1 MFLPQIPYGS
11 AKTTRQIVNFRGVR
25 YGRGGSDGELA
36 ESLNLSSRQ
45 FPALSQRRAR
55 ATVGT
60 WSAPTAIFGKGELCV
75 VDGTD
80 FLYNGEKVGTVTAGE
95 KQIVSINT
103 KIVIWPDKKVYD
115 TEAESFQDLG
125 ASVTASGVTF
135 TDNSITMSGKN
146 LDQLFAANQA
156 VEISGSSIS
165 ANNKTIVIRE
175 VSSTKLTFYNDS
187 FTAGQSTTDVT
198 VERKI
203 PDLKLICASNN
214 RVWGCD
220 DTTIWASALGD
231 PLTWYNYDGLSTDSY
246 AVAVGSDGAFSGCC
260 AYGSNVLFWK
270 EDVLHKVMGL
280 QPSEYQI
287 YTYTVQGPKQGCH
300 KSLQVINE
308 VLYYLGVEGVY
319 AYAGGTPYLI
329 SENFGTR
336 RFQAAAAG
344 TDGRRYYISM
354 QDTDSQEWGM
364 WTYDTVQAIWL
375 REDET
380 HAADFSL
387 LNGDML
393 FLSGNTVF
401 KTDQPDEAEGNK
413 IKWSATFYP
422 MDETIHNRKGYSKL
436 YLRMELEP
444 GAWVKTEIKED
455 FSPWMQR
462 GVVHGER
469 KRTETVT
476 MLPGRCD
483 TFQIRL
489 SGEGRCVVK
498 SLVREFD
505 AGSEV

>member
-1 MFLPQIPYGS
+1 MFLPQLPYGS
-11 AKTTRQIVNFRGVR
+11 AKNTRQIINFRGVR

-36 ESLNLSSRQ
+36 DSHNLSSGQ

-60 WSAPTAIFGKGELCV
+60 WEAPTAIFGKGKLCV

-80 FLYNGEKVGTVTAGE
+80 FIYDGEKAGAVTAGE

-115 TEAESFQDLG
+115 TEAKTFKDVG
-125 ASVTASGVTF
+125 AKITASSVTF
-135 TDNSITMSGKN
+135 TDNSIAIPGQKLTE
-146 LDQLFAANQA
+146 LFAENQA

-165 ANNKTIVIRE
+165 ENNKSIVIRS
-175 VSSTKLTFYNDS
+175 VTDTVLTFYNNS
-187 FTAGQSTTDVT
+187 FTAGQSTSEVT
-198 VERKI
+198 IEREV

-231 PLTWYNYDGLSTDSY
+231 PYTWYNYDGLSTDSY
-246 AVAVGSDGAFSGCC
+246 AVAVGSDGAFTGCC

-270 EDVLHKVMGL
+270 EDVLHKVLGL

-287 YTYTVQGPKQGCH
+287 YTYTVQGPKQGCQ
-300 KSLQVINE
+300 KSLQIINE

-319 AYAGGTPYLI
+319 AYSGGTPYLI
-329 SENFGTR
+329 SENFGIR
-336 RFQAAAAG
+336 RFQSASAG

-354 QDTDSQEWGM
+354 QDAETEEWGM

-375 REDET
+375 HEDET
-380 HAADFSL
+380 HAFDFTT

-393 FLSGNTVF
+393 FLSGKNVY
-401 KTDQPDEAEGNK
+401 KTDQPDSAEK
-413 IKWSATFYP
+413 EPIEWSATFYP

-436 YLRMELEP
+436 YLRMELDP
-444 GAWVKTEIKED
+444 GAWVKLEIKED

-469 KRTETVT
+469 RRMETVT
-476 MLPGRCD
+476 MIPGRCD
-483 TFQIRL
+483 AFQIRL
-489 SGEGRCVVK
+489 SGRGRCVVK